1 MDQVRSLVQRLGD
14 TKLAELVRTEVV
26 AALMGSCDDASFAH
40 QSCRYSDGFTYG
52 TNRWRFGLGWVADTL
67 SQKAAGEI
75 VKHGHLQLALIGAS
89 PGCLLYPLAVGKTAQ
104 LDLQSLRVKPSRLR
118 QFLFGPAQQEHQ
130 LTLDFDDAA
139 GPPNDKAE
147 DGRSAAEQPR
157 SGAELDA
164 PANDVLV
171 GGPEVDLEGADE
183 AELEDA
189 QLGDGD
195 LSGLRPAGR
204 EVLLLVYTSNP
215 TNGLLAAAI
224 GEATMAED
232 GSLTFLWCEQLP
244 MRGDGGAGGLRLVDG
259 PVPSGPDFAT
269 GAPPPLAIGIRT
281 AEQAAGGTPG
291 TFGPARGA
299 GGVAGP
305 GPGGGG

>member
-1 MDQVRSLVQRLGD
+1 MSQVRSLVQRLGD
-14 TKLAELVRTEVV
+14 AELAQRVRAEAV
-26 AALMGSCDDASFAH
+26 AALTGSCDEASFAY

-52 TNRWRFGLGWVADTL
+52 TDRWRFGLGWVADTL
-67 SQKAAGEI
+67 SQAAAGEI
-75 VKHGHLQLALIGAS
+75 VRHGHLQLALIGAS
-89 PGCLLYPLAVGKTAQ
+89 SGCLVYPLAVGKTAQ

-118 QFLFGPAQQEHQ
+118 QFLFGPAQLEHQ
-130 LTLDFDDAA
+130 LVFDFTDSA
-139 GPPNDKAE
+139 GPFRNKTDH
-147 DGRSAAEQPR
+147 GRSVAQPPR
-157 SGAELDA
+157 SGAERDA
-164 PANDVLV
+164 PATNVP
-171 GGPEVDLEGADE
+171 GAGPEDDLEGADE
-183 AELEDA
+183 AEAEDA

-244 MRGDGGAGGLRLVDG
+244 MRGDGGTGGLRLVDG
-259 PVPSGPDFAT
+259 PGPSGPDFTT
-269 GAPPPLAIGIRT
+269 GAVPPLTIGIRT
-281 AEQAAGGTPG
+281 TEQAASGTPG
-291 TFGPARGA
+291 TSGPARGA
-299 GGVAGP
+299 GGLAGP